1 MTEPYLIAHLV
12 RGEPAFDIAIRLE
25 DAPDDG
31 EDWWIIPTSGHRDY
45 PYWSASL
52 EIVAL
57 YTGQDYDYGAEY
69 KPLEMPEAP
78 AGWRDHYEVS
88 AAPRGQG
95 ILAGGRALLERLS
108 LVKPMIRRKVD

>member
-1 MTEPYLIAHLV
+1 MSEPFLIAHKV

-31 EDWWIIPTSGHRDY
+31 EDWWIIPTSGHRAY
-45 PYWSASL
+45 PYWQEPVDNLA
-52 EIVAL
+52 IMVGN
-57 YTGQDYDYGAEY
+57 GQAESFNLD
-69 KPLEMPEAP
+69 PAP
-78 AGWRDHYEVS
+78 AGWPDHYAHR
-88 AAPRGQG
+88 AAPKGQG